1 MIDLLLDPDKALD
14 AVNKAVK
21 LVKKAAA
28 TVDNVESLGPVLGKY
43 FDAKAT
49 AVAVAAKANAG
60 GFGGSAKG
68 KALEIELA
76 IESAREFENQI
87 KQLFFA
93 SNKMDVWMRIEAR
106 ARQMEIDAAKSAAA
120 QKRAAAQKKKEVAE
134 AIEITLGVA
143 ISLVLLGVLMWGG
156 YELLM
161 HCKQV
166 GCGR

>member
-43 FDAKAT
+43 FDAKST
-49 AVAVAAKANAG
+49 AVAVAQKAASG
-60 GFGGSAKG
+60 GFGGSMKG

-76 IESAREFENQI
+76 LESQKDFERQI
-87 KQLFFA
+87 KDLFFA

-106 ARQMEIDAAKSAAA
+106 TKQMEVDAAKAMASE
-120 QKRAAAQKKKEVAE
+120 KRAAARKKKEQEE
-134 AIEITLGVA
+134 AIELTVA
-143 ISLVLLGVLMWGG
+143 IVLVVALLAGLLWGG
-156 YELLM
+156 WELLQM
-161 HCKQV
+161 CK
-166 GCGR
+166 GGKCGR